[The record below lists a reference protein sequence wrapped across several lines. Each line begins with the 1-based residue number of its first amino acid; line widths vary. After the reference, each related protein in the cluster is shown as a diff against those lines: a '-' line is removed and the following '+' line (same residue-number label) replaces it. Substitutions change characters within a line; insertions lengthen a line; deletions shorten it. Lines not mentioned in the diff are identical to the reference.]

1 MLHVVH
7 AKNEKKTNCYNFK
20 NAEQNK
26 FLGVHALRKTFT
38 VGPWEYLVE
47 VIQVHVACRSL

>member
-1 MLHVVH
+1 MQ
-7 AKNEKKTNCYNFK
+7 KTKKKTNYYNFK